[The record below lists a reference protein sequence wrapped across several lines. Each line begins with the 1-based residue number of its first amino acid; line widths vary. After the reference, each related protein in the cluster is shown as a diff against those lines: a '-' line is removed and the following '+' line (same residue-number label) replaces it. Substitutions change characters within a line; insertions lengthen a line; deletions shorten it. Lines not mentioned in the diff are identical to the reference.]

1 MSSHCERKN
10 NISISRCEELKK
22 NLQNLREDL
31 EFYKSM
37 NQLNQSKPT
46 TQGLNDQNGNGNN
59 DDRKNKGQ

>member
-1 MSSHCERKN
+1 MSSHCERKS

-37 NQLNQSKPT
+37 NQPT
-46 TQGLNDQNGNGNN
+46 N
-59 DDRKNKGQ
+59 